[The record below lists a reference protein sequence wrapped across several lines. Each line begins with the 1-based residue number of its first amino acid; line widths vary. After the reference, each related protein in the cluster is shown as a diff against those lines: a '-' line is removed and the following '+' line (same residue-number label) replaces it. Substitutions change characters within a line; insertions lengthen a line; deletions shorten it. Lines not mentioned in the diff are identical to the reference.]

1 MIVCKIWLILAL
13 LFIFEILHPS
23 ANLLKMGVSLHLCCQ
38 CIMVS
43 QNAKMILS
51 VCDLQLAHFL
61 DFQITYD
68 GVTYDGALGIY
79 LNFKKRICLIKSL

>member
-1 MIVCKIWLILAL
+1 
-13 LFIFEILHPS
+13 
-23 ANLLKMGVSLHLCCQ
+23 
-38 CIMVS
+38 MVG

-51 VCDLQLAHFL
+51 VCDYLIRSVVIPGYVDLNIIRLAYFL

-79 LNFKKRICLIKSL
+79 LNVKKRICLIRNL